1 MGKRGRTLRE
11 IISNGLSFSLHSGA
25 RPGHFTTMLV
35 PAWGKNTAILWIK
48 PGGGHGNPLQCSC
61 LESPHGQRSLASY
74 GLRGHKELDMTERL
88 STAQA
93 QFSFERLS
101 LVSYQKHGPPFP
113 GSSVPS
119 LGSQVLGISICSSDS
134 LEF

>member
-1 MGKRGRTLRE
+1 MASVSLFTAAPGQAILLLCLFQRG
-11 IISNGLSFSLHSGA
+11 A
-25 RPGHFTTMLV
+25 
-35 PAWGKNTAILWIK
+35 KNTAILWIK

>member
-1 MGKRGRTLRE
+1 
-11 IISNGLSFSLHSGA
+11 
-25 RPGHFTTMLV
+25 MLV

-101 LVSYQKHGPPFP
+101 LVSYQKHGPPFL
-113 GSSVPS
+113 GLVSHLWAAKFWVSPS
-119 LGSQVLGISICSSDS
+119 AHPIPWN
-134 LEF
+134 FK